1 MKKISVLIVDDHEV
15 VRRGLTSFLEVQD
28 QLEVKGEA
36 ENGEEAI
43 KAVQELRPDVVLM
56 DLVMPGMDG
65 IEAIRRMKK
74 LVPDIRIIV
83 FTSFAENDK
92 VFPAI
97 EAGVDGYLLKDTA
110 PADLVKA
117 IESAYAGNPTLHP
130 EVAQKLMMRVSNRS
144 SLPATQTLTQ
154 REMEILELLAKGL
167 TNDGIAEKLFISVT
181 TVKTHV
187 HNILRKLGMTNRIQ
201 AALYA
206 TDKKLPQS
214 QG

>member
-206 TDKKLPQS
+206 TDKKLPQ
-214 QG
+214 

>member
-130 EVAQKLMMRVSNRS
+130 DVAQKLMMRVSNRS

-206 TDKKLPQS
+206 TDKKLPQP

>member
-167 TNDGIAEKLFISVT
+167 TNDGIAEKLFISSVC
-181 TVKTHV
+181 H
-187 HNILRKLGMTNRIQ
+187 
-201 AALYA
+201 
-206 TDKKLPQS
+206 
-214 QG
+214 